1 MSLTPRSLRFKLS
14 ALYTI
19 FALISMICLGC
30 FSYIYMNYALETS
43 REGTMQGREERVI
56 RFIETWP
63 AKDQSLTLTEKLD
76 RLSTAINATD
86 IVQLYELDGT
96 PIYSSPGETAFKV
109 SWPNKPC
116 IERCFGLVHQNGH
129 TVRTLDHVVSL
140 DGRKVRLSL
149 SGNIDEHSQ
158 ILESVR
164 NSYLLFCPLLLVA
177 SAVGGFLLS
186 GGALKP
192 VRQIIAEAQSIGIHD
207 LQRRLDV
214 PETSDELQ
222 ILAQTWNE
230 LLERLQTAVSRLTQF
245 TEDISHD
252 LGTTITI
259 MLTTSSL
266 ALHRPRTPDEYRAAL
281 RTILTE
287 CEATSR
293 LLQDLLAVTRADL
306 VQQHIE
312 SEIVALSE
320 LTSEIA
326 ENLQAKANLKHQ
338 TLNTQ
343 ITPGLSIEGDP
354 SLLRRMIGI
363 LIDNA
368 IKYTLNNGV
377 IAISLTADPL
387 HIHLRV
393 ADNGIGIPADALP
406 HIFDRFYRVDRSR
419 TQDEGS
425 SGLGLAIAQWVARA
439 HNSTITVTST
449 PGRGSTFIV
458 SMPRSREHPYSPL
471 PSLLASEL

>member
-1 MSLTPRSLRFKLS
+1 MSLTPRSLRFRLS
-14 ALYTI
+14 ALYTL
-19 FALISMICLGC
+19 FALISMVSLGC
-30 FSYIYMNYALETS
+30 FSYIYMRYALETS

-56 RFIETWP
+56 RFLETWP
-63 AKDQSLTLTEKLD
+63 AKDQTLSLTEKLN

-86 IVQLYELDGT
+86 IVQIYELDGS
-96 PIYSSPGETAFKV
+96 PIYSSPGEAAFKV
-109 SWPNKPC
+109 PWPNKPC
-116 IERCFGLVHQNGH
+116 VERCFGLVHQNGH

-140 DGRKVRLSL
+140 GGHKVRLSL
-149 SGNIDEHSQ
+149 SGKIDEHAE

-164 NSYLLFCPLLLVA
+164 NSYLLFCPLLLAA

-186 GGALKP
+186 GRALKP
-192 VRQIIAEAQSIGIHD
+192 VRQITAEARSIGIHD
-207 LQRRLDV
+207 LQRRLAV
-214 PETSDELQ
+214 PKTSDELQ
-222 ILAQTWNE
+222 VLAQTWNE

-245 TEDISHD
+245 TEDLSHD
-252 LGTTITI
+252 LGTTITV

-306 VQQHIE
+306 VQQHLE

-338 TLNTQ
+338 TLRTQ
-343 ITPGLSIEGDP
+343 ITPDLAIEGDP

-368 IKYTLNNGV
+368 IKYTPDNGV
-377 IAISLTADPL
+377 IAISLTSGPL
-387 HIHLRV
+387 HTHLRV
-393 ADNGIGIPADALP
+393 TDNGIGIPADALP

-419 TQDEGS
+419 TQDGGS
-425 SGLGLAIAQWVARA
+425 SGLGLAIAQWVAQA
-439 HNSTITVTST
+439 HNSTIAVTST

-458 SMPRSREHPYSPL
+458 SMPCSQDPTYSAL
-471 PSLLASEL
+471 PSVSVAEL